1 MELERSSLI
10 FLYDSWEALKFI
22 QDVSVMFASLV
33 CKRNHFCGSFKPL
46 KFNKIIKYR
55 QNRCLCDFHTLESMS
70 TKINVGVVFIP
81 LQFTR
86 LSEIWTHITENTVAL
101 RYTAR
106 PEAHRRWLL
115 RLCTSCWKA
124 ACNAA
129 FCCNLTLKKRF
140 PRTLHSYKHTLP
152 HVVSIVLQTRLKNTS
167 IIHDTTTTPNSHL
180 YNCNGSWRR
189 NQAR

>member
-55 QNRCLCDFHTLESMS
+55 QNRCLCDFHTLECQQKSMLVWCS
-70 TKINVGVVFIP
+70 YLFNSRDSQRFEHTSAKTRSHSATQPDPKRIAAGYCACVP
-81 LQFTR
+81 LVEKLPAMQ
-86 LSEIWTHITENTVAL
+86 LAAAIWPSKNASRERFFPTNTPYRMFA
-101 RYTAR
+101 
-106 PEAHRRWLL
+106 
-115 RLCTSCWKA
+115 
-124 ACNAA
+124 
-129 FCCNLTLKKRF
+129 
-140 PRTLHSYKHTLP
+140 
-152 HVVSIVLQTRLKNTS
+152 SIVLQTRLKNTS
-167 IIHDTTTTPNSHL
+167 IIHDTTTTLNSHL